1 MLVLSFADAALRQP
15 EIVQHASFGMVLD
28 TWSANRLAY
37 QLAFRYGDFNG
48 AAAIAVDLLAIGLV
62 GGADRG
68 AQQTLQGGGRC
79 DSACSAS
86 AHRDPLTFAVFSS
99 LRSSGSFSRRPR
111 ATGLITSSPFS
122 FGDFP
127 RRARLKHLD
136 GFSDHIYAAGSNT
149 LYALTATAVTLIV
162 GVPAGC
168 GLAFGKFPGRKLI
181 LSLTLVVMIMPGAAL
196 VLPIFLEL
204 NSVHLIGSVLSVI
217 LPFSFFPFGVYLA
230 YIYYAT
236 ALPPGLL
243 DAARVDGAGELQ
255 TFLRVALPLA
265 KPVVA
270 LVFFFSFVADWN
282 NFFLPYVLLANSN
295 QYPITVGLSDL
306 LASTPSF
313 NPSVG
318 GGGQSVHIFKPE
330 LALATLLAV
339 VPVAIVFLFSQR
351 ALFLGLGGGAVKD

>member
-1 MLVLSFADAALRQP
+1 MRLRVLGLGVRIAILV
-15 EIVQHASFGMVLD
+15 
-28 TWSANRLAY
+28 
-37 QLAFRYGDFNG
+37 
-48 AAAIAVDLLAIGLV
+48 
-62 GGADRG
+62 
-68 AQQTLQGGGRC
+68 
-79 DSACSAS
+79 
-86 AHRDPLTFAVFSS
+86 TFAVFFIAPVVWLVLAPTKSDK
-99 LRSSGSFSRRPR
+99 
-111 ATGLITSSPFS
+111 ALITSSPFAV
-122 FGDFP
+122 GDFHHV
-127 RRARLKHLD
+127 ALAWKHLD
-136 GFSDHIYAAGSNT
+136 AFSDHIYRRWIENT
-149 LYALTATAVTLIV
+149 LLYALSATAITLVVSI
-162 GVPAGC
+162 PAGY

-181 LSLTLVVMIMPGAAL
+181 LSLTLIVMIMPAAAL

-204 NSVHLIGSVLSVI
+204 NSVHLIGSVWSVI

-282 NFFLPYVLLANSN
+282 NFFLPYVFLADSN

-318 GGGQSVHIFKPE
+318 GGGQSVNIFKPE
-330 LALATLLAV
+330 LALATLIAV

-351 ALFLGLGGGAVKD
+351 ALVRGLVGGGVKE

>member
-1 MLVLSFADAALRQP
+1 MRLRVLGL
-15 EIVQHASFGMVLD
+15 GL
-28 TWSANRLAY
+28 RLAI
-37 QLAFRYGDFNG
+37 L
-48 AAAIAVDLLAIGLV
+48 I
-62 GGADRG
+62 
-68 AQQTLQGGGRC
+68 
-79 DSACSAS
+79 
-86 AHRDPLTFAVFSS
+86 TFAVFFIAPVVWLILAPTKSDQ
-99 LRSSGSFSRRPR
+99 
-111 ATGLITSSPFS
+111 ALITSSPFS
-122 FGDFP
+122 FGDFHHV
-127 RRARLKHLD
+127 ALAWKHLD
-136 GFSDHIYAAGSNT
+136 GFSDHIYRRWIANT
-149 LYALTATAVTLIV
+149 LIYALSATAITLVVSI
-162 GVPAGC
+162 PAGY

-181 LSLTLVVMIMPGAAL
+181 LSLTLVVMIMPAAAL

-204 NSVHLIGSVLSVI
+204 NSVHLIGSVWSVI

-236 ALPPGLL
+236 SLPPGLL

-255 TFLRVALPLA
+255 TFLKVGLPLA

-282 NFFLPYVLLANSN
+282 NFFLPYVFLADSN
-295 QYPITVGLSDL
+295 QYPITVGLSNL

-318 GGGQSVHIFKPE
+318 GGGQSVQIFKPE

-351 ALFLGLGGGAVKD
+351 ALVRGLVGGAVKE